1 MQLEGFLSR
10 FPLQELLELSVAS
23 LINGAIEVQTPSG
36 LHRLFFREGELVHAA
51 SPEATGLDA
60 VWPLFELND
69 APFRFVAGAAA
80 RERTIS
86 EPTLQVIE
94 QALVLAQQ
102 WAKVRPYIASIAII
116 PELVSPVNGDQ
127 VRIFEEDWPILSS
140 VDGTRSIA
148 EVARRA
154 SRDPLEVCIGLLR
167 LKERGLVSLTEQRV
181 VTEVRP
187 SRPEAAEVS
196 PPKPVKTAVP
206 KSFFAKLLTGVPE
219 EVLAPPVP
227 VMMPKIEGTVP
238 AAAVTPVS
246 PPVAAPPT
254 EYDDILLLLRS

>member
-36 LHRLFFREGELVHAA
+36 LHRLFFREGELMHAA
-51 SPEATGLDA
+51 SPEANGLDA

-69 APFRFVAGAAA
+69 APFRFVAGAST
-80 RERTIS
+80 RERTIG

-94 QALVLAQQ
+94 QAQALAQQ
-102 WAKVRPYIASIAII
+102 WAKVRPYIASLAIV

-140 VDGTRSIA
+140 VDGLRSIA

-154 SRDPLEVCIGLLR
+154 SRDPLEVSIGLLR
-167 LKERGLVSLTEQRV
+167 LKERGLVSLSERRAATEPRL
-181 VTEVRP
+181 
-187 SRPEAAEVS
+187 SRQEAVES
-196 PPKPVKTAVP
+196 PAPLPAKPTPP
-206 KSFFAKLLTGVPE
+206 KSFFAKLLTGVPD
-219 EVLAPPVP
+219 EVLAPSVALI
-227 VMMPKIEGTVP
+227 MPTIESTP
-238 AAAVTPVS
+238 SAASATP
-246 PPVAAPPT
+246 PPPQATTAST